1 MYRITNILQT
11 PQRKKLLDLAFFMIA
26 APQNGYALTEIC
38 NFAAEMSTWR
48 KEIVRFFVRL
58 RRIRHRNGYG
68 VHSPFAYG
76 FIKGVVYEHARY
88 YAYKNL
94 KKRRRKRRHGERGL
108 SARADKLMF
117 RIANY
122 CHPAQAS
129 LIGIRSALTAEYV
142 AAGSSKAAISIY
154 PVADSLPARAHEFV
168 YTAPGTDFLTAFHIT
183 AQSCND
189 NTFFAA
195 AGIHS
200 SRRAQSNWKEICADP
215 KAIVTFDLHEIGL
228 VFFNKNL
235 NKQNYTVSF

>member
-1 MYRITNILQT
+1 
-11 PQRKKLLDLAFFMIA
+11 
-26 APQNGYALTEIC
+26 
-38 NFAAEMSTWR
+38 MSTWR

-76 FIKGVVYEHARY
+76 FIKGVVYEHAHY

-108 SARADKLMF
+108 SAHADKLMF

-154 PVADSLPARAHEFV
+154 PVADSLPTRAHEFV
-168 YTAPGTDFLTAFHIT
+168 YAAPGTDFLTAFHIT

-200 SRRAQSNWKEICADP
+200 SRRTQSNWKEICADP

>member
-1 MYRITNILQT
+1 
-11 PQRKKLLDLAFFMIA
+11 
-26 APQNGYALTEIC
+26 
-38 NFAAEMSTWR
+38 MSTWR

-168 YTAPGTDFLTAFHIT
+168 YAAPGTDFLTAFHIT
-183 AQSCND
+183 C
-189 NTFFAA
+189 
-195 AGIHS
+195 
-200 SRRAQSNWKEICADP
+200 
-215 KAIVTFDLHEIGL
+215 LL
-228 VFFNKNL
+228 
-235 NKQNYTVSF
+235 YTSPSPRDRG

>member
-1 MYRITNILQT
+1 
-11 PQRKKLLDLAFFMIA
+11 MIA

-38 NFAAEMSTWR
+38 NFAAGMSTWR

-117 RIANY
+117 RM
-122 CHPAQAS
+122 
-129 LIGIRSALTAEYV
+129 
-142 AAGSSKAAISIY
+142 
-154 PVADSLPARAHEFV
+154 PARAHEFV
-168 YTAPGTDFLTAFHIT
+168 YAAPGTDFLTAFHIT